1 MSSSTE
7 QFSVKAVPQ
16 FIVEYV
22 EAAHAKKQPITDALN
37 PVHFSMSIHFWL
49 ESNEHPDQKDRRQE
63 TFVRGLL
70 KDVVL
75 INEAASS
82 SN

>member
-7 QFSVKAVPQ
+7 TFSVKAVPQ
-16 FIVEYV
+16 FVVEYV

-49 ESNEHPDQKDRRQE
+49 ESNEHRDQKEQRQE

-75 INEAASS
+75 INEVAS
-82 SN
+82 